1 MSVCGSPGEGVGCPQ
16 PEGIGLRTW
25 PAQAHTE
32 GPTACVQWAE
42 LWPPKMLMF
51 PVPKTVRGHC
61 PGLSR
66 WVGPMQSH
74 AFLEAE
80 VRCGKRCDLGRK
92 VSDWDFAVC
101 GDGGGAMSQRCGTS
115 RTQRGQERVLL
126 WPPGWGTARPHLVRP
141 PEPEDD
147 TFALFKQ
154 LRLWLSV
161 LATKRTHYEK
171 DEKTRLKEAAALSD
185 FC

>member
-1 MSVCGSPGEGVGCPQ
+1 MGCPQ

-25 PAQAHTE
+25 PAQGHTE
-32 GPTACVQWAE
+32 GPTACVQWAV

-51 PVPKTVRGHC
+51 PVLKTMRGHC

-74 AFLEAE
+74 VSLKAE
-80 VRCGKRCDLGRK
+80 VSCGERCDLGRK

-101 GDGGGAMSQRCGTS
+101 GDGGGAMSQGCGTL
-115 RTQRGQERVLL
+115 RTQRGQEWVLL
-126 WPPGWGTARPHLVRP
+126 WPPRGGGTARPHLVRP

-147 TFALFKQ
+147 TFTLFKQ

-161 LATKRTHYEK
+161 LATKITN
-171 DEKTRLKEAAALSD
+171 TLKKMKKHV
-185 FC
+185 